1 MAAADKPISLSDD
14 ALKHLRRLREDS
26 GGEELLLRV
35 GVKAGGCSGM
45 SYTMDFENDA
55 KIGQDDTVI
64 EYDGFKLVS
73 DAMSLLY
80 LFGMTLDYSN
90 KLIGGGFIF
99 QNPNAQ
105 SNCGCGKSFGV

>member
-1 MAAADKPISLSDD
+1 LIGC
-14 ALKHLRRLREDS
+14 REDS

-80 LFGMTLDYSN
+80 LFGETSFLAFQYSFAAA
-90 KLIGGGFIF
+90 LML
-99 QNPNAQ
+99 
-105 SNCGCGKSFGV
+105 

>member
-1 MAAADKPISLSDD
+1 MS
-14 ALKHLRRLREDS
+14 REDS
-26 GGEELLLRV
+26 GGDELLLRV

-45 SYTMDFENDA
+45 SYTMDFETEA

-80 LFGMTLDYSN
+80 LFGESRYFLRQ
-90 KLIGGGFIF
+90 LLVI
-99 QNPNAQ
+99 
-105 SNCGCGKSFGV
+105 

>member
-1 MAAADKPISLSDD
+1 M
-14 ALKHLRRLREDS
+14 LREDS

-55 KIGQDDTVI
+55 KIGKDDTVI

-80 LFGMTLDYSN
+80 LFGGSFLP
-90 KLIGGGFIF
+90 LWCIF
-99 QNPNAQ
+99 
-105 SNCGCGKSFGV
+105 KKHMERRK